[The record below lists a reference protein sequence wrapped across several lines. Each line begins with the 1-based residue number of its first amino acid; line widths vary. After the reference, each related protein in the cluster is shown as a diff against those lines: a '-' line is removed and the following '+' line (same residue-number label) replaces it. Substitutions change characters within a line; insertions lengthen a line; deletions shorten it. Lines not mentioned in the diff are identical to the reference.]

1 MSTEGDASLWGDLFP
16 DGLIPEILRLVMDT
30 WKSFSKPNPD
40 DHEVPISRRFCE
52 DLRRE
57 KDQRRLPFSIWP
69 ESTETDPHS
78 GKELGR
84 IDIRFIHG
92 FRERVYFAFECKRL
106 RIDRARPNTH
116 EYVGDDGM
124 MCFITGKY
132 ANNLDSGGMIGYVMD
147 GNVPAAIEAVAKAIV
162 NKATEL
168 CLIAGTGMTPSNI
181 IQNMPAMETNHNILA
196 EEFTIYHLFLGI
208 P

>member
-16 DGLIPEILRLVMDT
+16 DGLIPEILWLLMDT

-69 ESTETDPHS
+69 ESTETDPQS
-78 GKELGR
+78 GKECGR

-92 FRERVYFAFECKRL
+92 FRERIYFAFECKRL
-106 RIDRARPNTH
+106 RIDRGRPNTH

-132 ANNLDSGGMIGYVMD
+132 ANNLNSGGMIGYIMD
-147 GNVPAAIEAVAKAIV
+147 GNVSAAINAVENAIAKQAI
-162 NKATEL
+162 KL
-168 CLIAGTGMTPSNI
+168 RLIKGIGLTPSSI
-181 IQNMPAMETNHNILA
+181 IPNKPVMETFHSFSA
-196 EEFTIYHLFLGI
+196 KQFTIYHLFLGI
-208 P
+208 